1 MKNKKNFTSVPD
13 ARTLS
18 YLPDGTR
25 LEWVPGW
32 EGALQYAPIDLKEDR
47 PVRIWHTFLSKR
59 HKRRVRIRLAEKIT
73 KYKGIRDELRPRCL
87 FQFRHNGKLIFL
99 KRSHLTMLCLTGFA
113 IADRRHWVVDHVNG
127 NPLDDRP
134 SNLQVISQRENL
146 ARSAKFKANNRLSNK
161 QRREAAER
169 RRANRKEVEK
179 RLRMVYAAE
188 LAAGDMSALDLE
200 MEVALRMM
208 ED

>member
-1 MKNKKNFTSVPD
+1 MRKKIEISSVPD

-32 EGALQYAPIDLKEDR
+32 ELVLQYAPIDLKEDR
-47 PVRIWHTFLSKR
+47 PVRIWHTFVSKR
-59 HKRRVRIRLAEKIT
+59 LKRRVRIRLTEKVT
-73 KYKGIRDELRPRCL
+73 KYKGTSGGLRPRCE
-87 FQFRHNGKLIFL
+87 FHFIHNGKHIFL
-99 KRSHLTMLCLTGFA
+99 KRSHVTMLCLTGFA
-113 IADRRHWVVDHVNG
+113 IADRRHWVVDHVDG
-127 NPLDDRP
+127 NTLDDRP

-146 ARSAKFKANNRLSNK
+146 ARSARHKENNRLSPK

-169 RRANRKEVEK
+169 RRANRKEIEK
-179 RLRMVYAAE
+179 RLRMAYAAE

-200 MEVALRMM
+200 MEVTQTMM
-208 ED
+208 EN